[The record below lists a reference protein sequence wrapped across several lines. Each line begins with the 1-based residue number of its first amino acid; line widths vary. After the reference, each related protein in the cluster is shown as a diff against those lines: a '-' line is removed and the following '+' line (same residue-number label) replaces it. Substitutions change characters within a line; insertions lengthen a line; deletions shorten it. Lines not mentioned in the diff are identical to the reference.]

1 MINEKNKTVEEDS
14 WESVTTVN
22 VDDSDCQ
29 AKMEKLNKK
38 LQETANEL
46 EEISSL
52 YAKSV
57 KESLDKSKKI
67 KELEDKIDE
76 LEEQLK
82 ACREKNKKLEGL
94 EDKVKKLEEDL
105 KAELYL

>member
-1 MINEKNKTVEEDS
+1 
-14 WESVTTVN
+14 
-22 VDDSDCQ
+22 
-29 AKMEKLNKK
+29 MEKLNKK

-52 YAKSV
+52 YAKLV

-82 ACREKNKKLEGL
+82 ACREKIKN
-94 EDKVKKLEEDL
+94 
-105 KAELYL
+105 

>member
-1 MINEKNKTVEEDS
+1 MINEKNKTVEED
-14 WESVTTVN
+14 SVTTVN

-57 KESLDKSKKI
+57 KESLDKSKK
-67 KELEDKIDE
+67 
-76 LEEQLK
+76 
-82 ACREKNKKLEGL
+82 N
-94 EDKVKKLEEDL
+94 
-105 KAELYL
+105 